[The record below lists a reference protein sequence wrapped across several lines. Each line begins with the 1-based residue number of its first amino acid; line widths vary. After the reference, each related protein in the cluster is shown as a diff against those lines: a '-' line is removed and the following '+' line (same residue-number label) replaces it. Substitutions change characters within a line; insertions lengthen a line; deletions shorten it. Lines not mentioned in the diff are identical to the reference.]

1 MTDAYVVE
9 VSGRTAFIVVRD
21 SIAEAF
27 YFFAAARALSS
38 LEGRQFRENPT
49 PPNMP
54 PAKCWPH
61 PSALYGARTRNSAHV
76 LHTAK
81 A

>member
-38 LEGRQFRENPT
+38 LEGRQFREFHAAEHAARQMLA
-49 PPNMP
+49 PP
-54 PAKCWPH
+54 KR
-61 PSALYGARTRNSAHV
+61 ALRRKN
-76 LHTAK
+76 K
-81 A
+81 E